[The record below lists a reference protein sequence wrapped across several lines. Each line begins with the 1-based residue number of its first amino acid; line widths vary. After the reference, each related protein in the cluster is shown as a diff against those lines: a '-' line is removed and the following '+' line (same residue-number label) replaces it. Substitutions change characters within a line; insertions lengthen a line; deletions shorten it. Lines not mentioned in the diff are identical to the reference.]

1 MKHLV
6 YVGLGSNLQGP
17 VLQIQRALTSLSAH
31 AEVSALQHSSL
42 YQSAPMG
49 DKSQAH
55 YVNAVACFRT
65 ALSAHH
71 VLDLLQQIENQQGRT
86 RTERWASRTLDLD
99 LLLYD
104 NEQINTPCLTV
115 PHYGLTERAFVL
127 VPLNE
132 LAPSL
137 VLPDQRP
144 LAKLMAHLDTSGLI
158 KL

>member
-1 MKHLV
+1 MSHLV
-6 YVGLGSNLQGP
+6 YVGLGSNLLEPIQ
-17 VLQIQRALTSLSAH
+17 QIRTALKRLAADKQLSD
-31 AEVSALQHSSL
+31 VQHSSL
-42 YQSAPMG
+42 YQSEPMG
-49 DKSQAH
+49 DKKQAP
-55 YVNAVACFRT
+55 YINAVACFRT
-65 ALSAHH
+65 ALSAHQ
-71 VLDLLQQIENQQGRT
+71 VLALLQQIENQQGRV

-104 NEQINTPCLTV
+104 NEQINTPNLTI

-132 LAPSL
+132 LSPSL

-144 LAKLMAHLDTSGLI
+144 LAKLMAHVNTSGLI